1 MVNRINYIKKRSIKL
16 SVIVPVYNVEPYINR
31 CVDSIINQT
40 YKDLEIILVDDGST
54 DKSGMICDE
63 YAIKDS
69 RIRVIHKENGGIV
82 SARKAG
88 ILNATG
94 EYTTDVDSDDWI
106 EKEAYSYMIQI
117 IKQFEPDMLALG
129 HKKQYTN
136 GVIGKYR
143 QALSE
148 GMFQGRKFVE
158 EFNNCLDKMNFLCA
172 PVNEV
177 LWNKVIKTNIRKK
190 YQLCVPDILQKCED
204 NAVVI
209 PCLLNVDSIYIDSN
223 CFYHYC
229 VRKNSVVWENQSE
242 EYSFILVLSKY
253 LIDLNNVAKNK
264 GKIKV
269 DYILYQLFYLLMLYN
284 PEKLITNDGCSIF
297 PQVKS
302 GSNIIVYGRG
312 AFATRLIKGL
322 KDLQY
327 CNIIDNI
334 DSEDI
339 ERICL
344 ADLEKCDYIVIAIFS
359 SEIVCSTILK
369 LEKMGV
375 QKNKIA
381 IIQKEKLTVDLLPK
395 EIAKMWNIFCKEY
408 YA

>member
-1 MVNRINYIKKRSIKL
+1 M
-16 SVIVPVYNVEPYINR
+16 
-31 CVDSIINQT
+31 
-40 YKDLEIILVDDGST
+40 
-54 DKSGMICDE
+54 
-63 YAIKDS
+63 
-69 RIRVIHKENGGIV
+69 
-82 SARKAG
+82 
-88 ILNATG
+88 
-94 EYTTDVDSDDWI
+94 
-106 EKEAYSYMIQI
+106 
-117 IKQFEPDMLALG
+117 
-129 HKKQYTN
+129 
-136 GVIGKYR
+136 
-143 QALSE
+143 
-148 GMFQGRKFVE
+148 
-158 EFNNCLDKMNFLCA
+158 
-172 PVNEV
+172 
-177 LWNKVIKTNIRKK
+177 
-190 YQLCVPDILQKCED
+190 
-204 NAVVI
+204 
-209 PCLLNVDSIYIDSN
+209 LNVDSIYIDSN

-253 LIDLNNVAKNK
+253 LIDLYNVAKNK

-344 ADLEKCDYIVIAIFS
+344 ADLEK
-359 SEIVCSTILK
+359 
-369 LEKMGV
+369 M
-375 QKNKIA
+375 
-381 IIQKEKLTVDLLPK
+381 
-395 EIAKMWNIFCKEY
+395 
-408 YA
+408 